1 MNIIDCCSYLELAIT
16 ALNVVESSDFS
27 IFLHIKLCSLLVLP
41 LWLARFITVIYW
53 TMTLHPCP
61 GQGEREE
68 QYKSCL
74 CSPCG
79 ATAKAYAF
87 KPFVRSSLTCC

>member
-1 MNIIDCCSYLELAIT
+1 MTNSAVDCLMDIIDCCSYLELAIT
-16 ALNVVESSDFS
+16 ALNVESSDFS
-27 IFLHIKLCSLLVLP
+27 IFF
-41 LWLARFITVIYW
+41 LARFITVIYW

-61 GQGEREE
+61 GQGEREK

-79 ATAKAYAF
+79 ATAKANAF
-87 KPFVRSSLTCC
+87 KPFC